1 MKASIN
7 SRPSNGDFFDDDS
20 TDRVDFDKK
29 QWRTLL
35 FVLTL
40 LGATVLMIFM
50 LA

>member
-1 MKASIN
+1 MRASIN
-7 SRPSNGDFFDDDS
+7 SRPPNGDFFDDDN

-29 QWRTLL
+29 QWRSLL

-40 LGATVLMIFM
+40 LGGTIFMIFM